1 LMSESFTDVSCG
13 DPIRSGFA
21 SMSSIV
27 VSMRVSDVTAAF
39 RFGGIL
45 FSRRPQRLEKLL
57 FFGLPCGG
65 ERKKVARLIR
75 TAPALKVQKSKKRN
89 RAAARARSSLDG
101 LVFQA
106 SAWPHRFLFFLF
118 FLLCLFFFFLFG
130 RGAAA

>member
-1 LMSESFTDVSCG
+1 
-13 DPIRSGFA
+13 
-21 SMSSIV
+21 MSSIV

-75 TAPALKVQKSKKRN
+75 TAPRPRERRSTKNQKKTCLGPRKIPPDGFTGWLGGCKRI
-89 RAAARARSSLDG
+89 L
-101 LVFQA
+101 FQL
-106 SAWPHRFLFFLF
+106 P
-118 FLLCLFFFFLFG
+118 LFG
-130 RGAAA
+130 VLGVLIHAASSSGARQYWSLPMSPTR